1 MAFGEETCVVPLTCD
16 YHWEWYS
23 QANLLMVLKQSSAT
37 FSCPSLF
44 DVLRNRGLSLS
55 NCFPALLRFKSR
67 FISRPRDR
75 SKLHSAWIVDRGKMR
90 GTFTLEVSAV
100 EASKVT
106 FKGQKKISRL
116 WILVTYLRRLHGIW
130 LRPSA
135 ANVISH
141 HGNGLLWWCDFSERL
156 WFWVEEYV
164 SGDVG
169 DDDWDQMGCAG
180 TGAISSQVCLRGT
193 GQERGLHRESIP
205 PTPPA
210 QMDNQRSVL
219 TSNSRGTWI
228 LELHFWLQ
236 SKDKHT
242 QVF

>member
-55 NCFPALLRFKSR
+55 NCFPVLLRFKSR
-67 FISRPRDR
+67 FTSRPRDR
-75 SKLHSAWIVDRGKMR
+75 SKLHSAWIVDRGEMC

-116 WILVTYLRRLHGIW
+116 WILVTYLR
-130 LRPSA
+130 
-135 ANVISH
+135 
-141 HGNGLLWWCDFSERL
+141 
-156 WFWVEEYV
+156 
-164 SGDVG
+164 
-169 DDDWDQMGCAG
+169 
-180 TGAISSQVCLRGT
+180 
-193 GQERGLHRESIP
+193 
-205 PTPPA
+205 
-210 QMDNQRSVL
+210 
-219 TSNSRGTWI
+219 
-228 LELHFWLQ
+228 
-236 SKDKHT
+236 
-242 QVF
+242 